1 MGRPKGV
8 IYKRRK
14 ESSYVNCRQRRV
26 GRRRNG
32 KEVKKETRKSE
43 SVKEEIKEKK
53 GNERRKRKAKV
64 QVCPFAP
71 VVLKAVI

>member
-1 MGRPKGV
+1 LGRPKGV

-14 ESSYVNCRQRRV
+14 ESSYVNCRERRV

-32 KEVKKETRKSE
+32 NEVKKESRNSE
-43 SVKEEIKEKK
+43 TVKEEIKRKKK

-64 QVCPFAP
+64 QVCPF
-71 VVLKAVI
+71 